1 SDLAAHTD
9 GASSQQWLEE
19 GTPDFSNL
27 LVVQSM
33 GYECLEHL
41 WDLFQMNGRSI
52 KDDFEHIQHVR
63 KGSISLDASLLK
75 EGEITVCEDAE
86 IEAQTVLD
94 AREGPIYIGPGASVL
109 VGSVLRGP
117 VAVCENAIIKAG
129 STINEDTTVGP
140 VCKVGGEV
148 ENTVFHSYSNKA
160 HRGYIGNSVVGQWC
174 NFGSGTTVSNLKT
187 NYGNVRV
194 ADWETGID
202 EDSGEQ
208 FIGIMM
214 GDHCKTAINSVI
226 NSGTVTG
233 VSCNILSRD
242 FPPTLIRSFSWVGS
256 NVVQPYQLDKA
267 IRAMKRMMI
276 RRDIE
281 ITDAYEDMMSTI
293 FKQRYHGHPA

>member
-1 SDLAAHTD
+1 KLANFHPLTLTRPLDDLRIGIFTIAEKWRRALDEDSFSGILRTDLSGTFKGGSIDKGDSCVWINSRYLPNDQLLKEIDNLSEGTCLQSGEDVIAAHTD

-33 GYECLEHL
+33 GHECLEHL

-94 AREGPIYIGPGASVL
+94 AREGAIYIGHGASVL

-129 STINEDTTVGP
+129 STINEDTTDGP

-187 NYGNVRV
+187 NYGNVR
-194 ADWETGID
+194 
-202 EDSGEQ
+202 
-208 FIGIMM
+208 
-214 GDHCKTAINSVI
+214 
-226 NSGTVTG
+226 
-233 VSCNILSRD
+233 
-242 FPPTLIRSFSWVGS
+242 
-256 NVVQPYQLDKA
+256 
-267 IRAMKRMMI
+267 
-276 RRDIE
+276 
-281 ITDAYEDMMSTI
+281 
-293 FKQRYHGHPA
+293 